1 MAGTSPVL
9 AVLVCHDGEF
19 WLPTA
24 LDSLARLTRRPRW
37 VIAVDTGSVDGT
49 SGLLAA
55 SNQVDVVLRMPRD
68 TGFAEAVHT
77 AVDDADRRW
86 GRNADRGSGDWLWV
100 LHDDAAPAPDCLEVL
115 LSVADASPSAAVLGP
130 LCLDWDEPRLVVEAG
145 VSIDASGSRQTGIG
159 ADELDMGQFATNS
172 EVLAV
177 GSAGSLMR
185 RREWDG
191 LGGYDTALGLL
202 REDVDYGWR
211 VNRAGGLVLCAPSAR
226 LRHARA
232 LSSRTRPLDTAGVDH
247 RYRATDRAHG
257 LRTFLANCSS
267 PAFVLGLA
275 RLPVLAVLRA
285 LGLLLVRR
293 ARAAGAE
300 LAGLSRVLGSGPGIA
315 DLADAR
321 RRRSTGA
328 TALPRELRGLLTSR
342 TTRLRNAVRG
352 GLTSLVRGRLADE
365 LALGRLPEWA
375 ERESREDGSTGG
387 PAADGG
393 DAARR
398 PAVGPGALAVGAALP
413 RSTRRTAG
421 LRRPGESL
429 AVALPGPRAPADAAQ
444 ATPAP
449 TPTPRAEGRAGA
461 PAQAWEDPPTAPGE
475 RVVVVPVTAG
485 RVARELLL
493 APPLLLVVGLT
504 VIALITQWSR
514 LGLTLAGG
522 RIAEVPGLRELWSSY
537 LAVWHPAAGGTG
549 APAPA
554 ALAVVGVLGAR

>member
-1 MAGTSPVL
+1 MSSG
-9 AVLVCHDGEF
+9 C
-19 WLPTA
+19 PTA

-37 VIAVDTGSVDGT
+37 VIAVDTGSTDGT

-86 GRNADRGSGDWLWV
+86 GRNAEGAGPSGSGDWLWV

-130 LCLDWDEPRLVVEAG
+130 LCVDWDEPRLVVEAG

-257 LRTFLANCSS
+257 IRTFLANCSS

-375 ERESREDGSTGG
+375 ERESREDGSTSG
-387 PAADGG
+387 
-393 DAARR
+393 ARR
-398 PAVGPGALAVGAALP
+398 
-413 RSTRRTAG
+413 RR
-421 LRRPGESL
+421 R
-429 AVALPGPRAPADAAQ
+429 
-444 ATPAP
+444 
-449 TPTPRAEGRAGA
+449 
-461 PAQAWEDPPTAPGE
+461 
-475 RVVVVPVTAG
+475 
-485 RVARELLL
+485 
-493 APPLLLVVGLT
+493 
-504 VIALITQWSR
+504 
-514 LGLTLAGG
+514 
-522 RIAEVPGLRELWSSY
+522 
-537 LAVWHPAAGGTG
+537 
-549 APAPA
+549 
-554 ALAVVGVLGAR
+554 

>member
-1 MAGTSPVL
+1 M
-9 AVLVCHDGEF
+9 
-19 WLPTA
+19 
-24 LDSLARLTRRPRW
+24 
-37 VIAVDTGSVDGT
+37 
-49 SGLLAA
+49 
-55 SNQVDVVLRMPRD
+55 
-68 TGFAEAVHT
+68 
-77 AVDDADRRW
+77 
-86 GRNADRGSGDWLWV
+86 
-100 LHDDAAPAPDCLEVL
+100 
-115 LSVADASPSAAVLGP
+115 LGP
-130 LCLDWDEPRLVVEAG
+130 LCVDWDEPRLVVEAG

-159 ADELDMGQFATNS
+159 ADELDIGQFATNS

-232 LSSRTRPLDTAGVDH
+232 LSGRTRPLDTAGVDQ

-257 LRTFLANCSS
+257 IRTFLANCSS

-375 ERESREDGSTGG
+375 ERESREDGPHPGLCRRRRG
-387 PAADGG
+387 RRPAPGRR
-393 DAARR
+393 ARR
-398 PAVGPGALAVGAALP
+398 PGRRRRPAAQHPAQDRGPAPPRRVPGGGAAGTP
-413 RSTRRTAG
+413 
-421 LRRPGESL
+421 RPGRR
-429 AVALPGPRAPADAAQ
+429 APARPLPPRPRAPRAGPVR
-444 ATPAP
+444 PAS
-449 TPTPRAEGRAGA
+449 TGRTPRPR
-461 PAQAWEDPPTAPGE
+461 PASG
-475 RVVVVPVTAG
+475 
-485 RVARELLL
+485 
-493 APPLLLVVGLT
+493 
-504 VIALITQWSR
+504 
-514 LGLTLAGG
+514 
-522 RIAEVPGLRELWSSY
+522 WSSSP
-537 LAVWHPAAGGTG
+537 LPRDGSRASSSWPRRCCSSSA
-549 APAPA
+549 
-554 ALAVVGVLGAR
+554 